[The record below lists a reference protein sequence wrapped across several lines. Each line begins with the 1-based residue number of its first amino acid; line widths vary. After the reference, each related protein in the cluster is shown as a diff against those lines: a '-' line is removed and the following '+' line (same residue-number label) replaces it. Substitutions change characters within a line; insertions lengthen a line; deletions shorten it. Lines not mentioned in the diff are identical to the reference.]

1 LIPSDQKPEAATRD
15 RNPVTSD
22 KPETRIDPHQKKALN
37 TALRILTRRDHS
49 KYELVQKLKQRGFT
63 EDVIDHAILSCV
75 RFDYINDERTARLCI
90 RQLKRKG
97 YGLKRIR
104 LELNKKGL
112 RGRRIQGI
120 LNESVSEKDERESAE
135 RLVKK
140 NIKRFEREKD
150 PLKRRDKIYRFL
162 HARGFAEGIIS
173 EILKNDRGYAE
184 SLFRNARQHEY
195 SKNT

>member
-1 LIPSDQKPEAATRD
+1 MTGDIPDTLLEPS
-15 RNPVTSD
+15 
-22 KPETRIDPHQKKALN
+22 QKKALN
-37 TALRILTRRDHS
+37 TALRILTPRDHS
-49 KYELVQKLKQRGFT
+49 KYELVQKLKQRGFSR
-63 EDVIDHAILSCV
+63 EVIDAAISSCE
-75 RFDYINDERTARLCI
+75 RFDYINDERTARLYI

-120 LNESVSEKDERESAE
+120 LNESVSEKDEREGAD

-140 NIKRFEREKD
+140 NIKRFKREKD
-150 PLKRRDKIYRFL
+150 PVKRRDKIYRFL

-184 SLFRNARQHEY
+184 SLNEKQH
-195 SKNT
+195 